1 MMKQQMLSRLLG
13 RQMESDCCLSEKK
26 NIIHEYYFYSKQEIC
41 VPFVFQFLVQVSI
54 QIMCVA

>member
-1 MMKQQMLSRLLG
+1 MLSRLLG